1 MMLNIK
7 SIALAA
13 ALALPLSSASA
24 QMLPNVYLVF
34 EPFHANGIYKTGE
47 RAGWNIHTMLGAAY
61 TRYSY
66 ELKENNFTV
75 LKSGVV
81 DLSSGEATIETQ
93 LDHPGMLYL
102 RLSFIGA
109 PPPTGTVTA
118 QELDR
123 MTVGAAVAPEQIKPA
138 VGKPADFDS
147 FWAGKLAA
155 LKQVPINPKLEPT
168 ASDREGVELSTVTLD
183 SLNSQVHGYLA
194 TPKGGGKHPALVIYQ
209 YAGVYALQKNT
220 VTDRAAEGWLAFNV
234 DSHDMPPDQATAP
247 RDYAKLGNSSRETSY
262 FLNMYLRD
270 TRALDYIQSRPD
282 WDGKTIVI
290 MGMSMGGQQSFAT
303 AGLNPDRVTAMI
315 VNVPAGADFSADL
328 HGSKRGYP
336 EWPVDDPQVVETAR
350 YFDAMN
356 FAPAIKAKSSVAFG
370 FIDTTS
376 PPYGILSAF
385 NQMQGAKEAVPMIES
400 DHNHITPQQEG
411 AFFKRSKEVLDSLR
425 TTGDF
430 KPDTRWASH

>member
-1 MMLNIK
+1 MNIK
-7 SIALAA
+7 SLVLAA
-13 ALALPLSSASA
+13 VLMLPLPTASA
-24 QMLPNVYLVF
+24 QMMPNVYLAF
-34 EPFHANGIYKTGE
+34 EPFHANNIYKIGE
-47 RAGWNIHTMLGAAY
+47 RAGWTIRTMLGTEY

-66 ELKENNFTV
+66 ELRENNFTV
-75 LKSGVV
+75 LKSGTV
-81 DLSSGEATIETQ
+81 DLSSGQATIETV

-109 PPPTGTVTA
+109 PQPTGPVTP
-118 QELDR
+118 QELDK
-123 MTVGAAVAPEQIKPA
+123 MTVAAAIAPEQIKPA
-138 VGKPADFDS
+138 VGKPADFDA

-155 LKQVPINPKLEPT
+155 LKQVPINPVLEPAT
-168 ASDREGVELSTVTLD
+168 TDREGVELSTVTLD
-183 SLNSQVHGYLA
+183 SLDSRVHGYLA
-194 TPKGGGKHPALVIYQ
+194 VPKGGGKHPALVIYQ
-209 YAGVYALQKNT
+209 YAGVYALQKNV
-220 VTDRAAEGWLAFNV
+220 VTDRAAEGWLAFDV

-247 RDYAKLGNSSRETSY
+247 RNYASLGNTSRETSY

-336 EWPVDDPQVVETAR
+336 NWPVDDPKVVETAR

-356 FAPAIKAKSSVAFG
+356 FAPTITAKSSVAFG

-376 PPYGILSAF
+376 PPYGVLAAF
-385 NQMQGAKEAVPMIES
+385 NQIKGAKEAVPMPMS

-430 KPDTRWASH
+430 RPDTRWASH